1 LEAYRTQ
8 RHVTYEAAADA
19 LRAGLAKAAE
29 IGINVGLVVTDA
41 SGEVVAFGR
50 MDGANPRAWKG
61 ALGKATVA
69 IFDVLNSWNDFF
81 TPLIFLNT
89 PGNFT
94 MSLGL
99 GQYVVDHGGQYYNLQ
114 MAAATVMTI
123 PVMLLFFFAQRYFM
137 RGIVTTGLAGR

>member
-1 LEAYRTQ
+1 MSIPLELD
-8 RHVTYEAAADA
+8 EAA
-19 LRAGLAKAAE
+19 
-29 IGINVGLVVTDA
+29 
-41 SGEVVAFGR
+41 R
-50 MDGANPRAWKG
+50 MDGANPLRIWWNVIMPLSG
-61 ALGKATVA
+61 TVIATVA

-81 TPLIFLNT
+81 APLIFLNT